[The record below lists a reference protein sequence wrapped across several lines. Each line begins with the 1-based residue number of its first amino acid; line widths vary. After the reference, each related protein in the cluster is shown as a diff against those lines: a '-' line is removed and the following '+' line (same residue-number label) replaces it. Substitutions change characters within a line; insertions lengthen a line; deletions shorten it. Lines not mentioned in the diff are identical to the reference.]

1 MSNRFAGKVALV
13 TGAGSPRGI
22 GRATALAL
30 AREGAKVTV
39 TDIVAENV
47 QRVAAELNEISQGLG
62 EVADVRNK
70 QQMAQVVRKTVETLG
85 GLDILVNNAG
95 LTRPTQFLDI
105 SEEEYDLVLDV
116 NLKGTFLTT
125 QAAVP
130 AMLQRGGGVIV
141 SLSSVSG
148 ERGGGVFG
156 TTAYSASK
164 AGIMGLTK
172 ALARELTPRGIRVN
186 CVAPSM
192 VDTDIAGDLL
202 TPERKVEL
210 AKGTLV
216 GRLATVED
224 IANAILFLASDESA
238 YLTGVTLDVNGGM
251 HMHSRRSPMTAAMPG
266 SSVATRI
273 IAPPSSVPGVGMLCR
288 SRRPKRMPQTG
299 SRLARMLA
307 DCAVIWRML
316 AMKSV
321 WASAVQ
327 TTPRMSRMSSS
338 RGVHR
343 GPLAARKRVG
353 SRTTAAVPS
362 W

>member
-1 MSNRFAGKVALV
+1 MRNRFEGKIALV

-30 AREGAKVTV
+30 AKEGAKVAI
-39 TDIVAENV
+39 TDIVADSV
-47 QRVAAELNEISQGLG
+47 KRVVSELNEISQAIG

-70 QQMAQVVRKTVETLG
+70 TQMVQVVQKTVEQFG

-95 LTRPTQFLDI
+95 LTRPTLFLDI

-130 AMLQRGGGVIV
+130 ALLERGGGAVV

-148 ERGGGVFG
+148 QRGGGVFG
-156 TTAYSASK
+156 TTVYSAAK

-172 ALARELTPRGIRVN
+172 ALARELTARGIRVN

-202 TPERKVEL
+202 TPERKVDL
-210 AKGTLV
+210 AKGTLI

-224 IANAILFLASDESA
+224 VANGILFLASDESA
-238 YLTGVTLDVNGGM
+238 YLTGVTLDINGGM
-251 HMHSRRSPMTAAMPG
+251 HLH
-266 SSVATRI
+266 
-273 IAPPSSVPGVGMLCR
+273 
-288 SRRPKRMPQTG
+288 
-299 SRLARMLA
+299 
-307 DCAVIWRML
+307 
-316 AMKSV
+316 
-321 WASAVQ
+321 
-327 TTPRMSRMSSS
+327 
-338 RGVHR
+338 
-343 GPLAARKRVG
+343 
-353 SRTTAAVPS
+353 
-362 W
+362 

>member
-1 MSNRFAGKVALV
+1 MRNRFEGKIALV

-30 AREGAKVTV
+30 AREGAKVAI
-39 TDIVAENV
+39 TDIVADSV
-47 QRVAAELNEISQGLG
+47 KRVVSELNEISQAIG

-70 QQMAQVVRKTVETLG
+70 TQMVQVVQKTVEQFG

-95 LTRPTQFLDI
+95 LTRPTLFLDI

-130 AMLQRGGGVIV
+130 ALLERGGGAVV

-148 ERGGGVFG
+148 QRGGGVFG
-156 TTAYSASK
+156 TTVYSAAK

-172 ALARELTPRGIRVN
+172 ALARELTARGIRVN

-202 TPERKVEL
+202 TPERKVDL
-210 AKGTLV
+210 AKGTLI

-224 IANAILFLASDESA
+224 VANGILFLASDESA
-238 YLTGVTLDVNGGM
+238 YLTGVTLDINGGM
-251 HMHSRRSPMTAAMPG
+251 HLH
-266 SSVATRI
+266 
-273 IAPPSSVPGVGMLCR
+273 
-288 SRRPKRMPQTG
+288 
-299 SRLARMLA
+299 
-307 DCAVIWRML
+307 
-316 AMKSV
+316 
-321 WASAVQ
+321 
-327 TTPRMSRMSSS
+327 
-338 RGVHR
+338 
-343 GPLAARKRVG
+343 
-353 SRTTAAVPS
+353 
-362 W
+362 

>member
-1 MSNRFAGKVALV
+1 MKRFDGKIALI
-13 TGAGSPRGI
+13 TGAGSRRGI

-30 AREGAKVTV
+30 AREGAKICI
-39 TDIVAENV
+39 TDIVPESV
-47 QRVAAELNEISQGLG
+47 KSVVAELNEISQAIG

-70 QQMAQVVRKTVETLG
+70 AQMVQVVKKTTDTFG
-85 GLDILVNNAG
+85 GLDILVNVAG

-130 AMLQRGGGVIV
+130 AILQRGGGAIV

-156 TTAYSASK
+156 TSAYSAAK

-202 TPERKVEL
+202 TPERKIEL
-210 AKGTLV
+210 AKDTLV

-224 IANAILFLASDESA
+224 VTNCILFLASDESS
-238 YLTGVTLDVNGGM
+238 YLTGVTLDINGGM
-251 HMHSRRSPMTAAMPG
+251 HMH
-266 SSVATRI
+266 
-273 IAPPSSVPGVGMLCR
+273 
-288 SRRPKRMPQTG
+288 
-299 SRLARMLA
+299 
-307 DCAVIWRML
+307 
-316 AMKSV
+316 
-321 WASAVQ
+321 
-327 TTPRMSRMSSS
+327 
-338 RGVHR
+338 
-343 GPLAARKRVG
+343 
-353 SRTTAAVPS
+353 
-362 W
+362 

>member
-1 MSNRFAGKVALV
+1 MKRFDGKIALI
-13 TGAGSPRGI
+13 TGAGSRRGI

-30 AREGAKVTV
+30 AREGAKICI
-39 TDIVAENV
+39 TDIIPESVKSV
-47 QRVAAELNEISQGLG
+47 VAELNEICQAIG

-70 QQMAQVVRKTVETLG
+70 AQMVQVVKKTTDTFG
-85 GLDILVNNAG
+85 GLDILVNVAG

-130 AMLQRGGGVIV
+130 AILQRGGGAIV

-156 TTAYSASK
+156 TSAYSAAK

-202 TPERKVEL
+202 TPERKVDL

-224 IANAILFLASDESA
+224 VTNCILFLASDESS
-238 YLTGVTLDVNGGM
+238 YLTGVTLDINGGM
-251 HMHSRRSPMTAAMPG
+251 HMH
-266 SSVATRI
+266 
-273 IAPPSSVPGVGMLCR
+273 
-288 SRRPKRMPQTG
+288 
-299 SRLARMLA
+299 
-307 DCAVIWRML
+307 
-316 AMKSV
+316 
-321 WASAVQ
+321 
-327 TTPRMSRMSSS
+327 
-338 RGVHR
+338 
-343 GPLAARKRVG
+343 
-353 SRTTAAVPS
+353 
-362 W
+362 

>member
-1 MSNRFAGKVALV
+1 MNRNRFEGKVALV

-30 AREGAKVTV
+30 AREGAKVAI
-39 TDIVAENV
+39 TDIVADNV
-47 QRVAAELNEISQGLG
+47 KRVVSELTEISRAIG

-70 QQMAQVVRKTVETLG
+70 DQMVQVVKRTTEALG
-85 GLDILVNNAG
+85 GLDILVNVAG
-95 LTRPTQFLDI
+95 LTRPTLFLDI

-130 AMLQRGGGVIV
+130 AMLERGGGTIV

-148 ERGGGVFG
+148 QRGGGVFG
-156 TTAYSASK
+156 TSAYSAAK

-210 AKGTLV
+210 AKGTLI

-224 IANAILFLASDESA
+224 VTNCILFLASDESV
-238 YLTGVTLDVNGGM
+238 YLTGVTLDINGGM
-251 HMHSRRSPMTAAMPG
+251 HMH
-266 SSVATRI
+266 
-273 IAPPSSVPGVGMLCR
+273 
-288 SRRPKRMPQTG
+288 
-299 SRLARMLA
+299 
-307 DCAVIWRML
+307 
-316 AMKSV
+316 
-321 WASAVQ
+321 
-327 TTPRMSRMSSS
+327 
-338 RGVHR
+338 
-343 GPLAARKRVG
+343 
-353 SRTTAAVPS
+353 
-362 W
+362 

>member
-1 MSNRFAGKVALV
+1 MSATVRQEGIQVNRKRFEGKVALV

-30 AREGAKVTV
+30 AREGAKVTI
-39 TDIVAENV
+39 TDIVADNV
-47 QRVAAELNEISQGLG
+47 KRVVSELTEISQAIG

-70 QQMAQVVRKTVETLG
+70 DQMVQVVKRATEALG
-85 GLDILVNNAG
+85 GLDILVNVAG
-95 LTRPTQFLDI
+95 LTRPTLFLDI

-130 AMLQRGGGVIV
+130 AMLGRGGGTIV

-148 ERGGGVFG
+148 QRGGGVFG
-156 TTAYSASK
+156 TSAYSAAK

-210 AKGTLV
+210 ATGTQTVHDIELLTTWDRQTLAEALQNEPRLFYLLTNSRSMPESEAVQLNHETAQKLAAASEETKIGFVVASRSDSTLRGHYPAEIQALESGFTSSGGDSFDGHLV
-216 GRLATVED
+216 CRLLLEKKKYT
-224 IANAILFLASDESA
+224 INNTH
-238 YLTGVTLDVNGGM
+238 Y
-251 HMHSRRSPMTAAMPG
+251 
-266 SSVATRI
+266 VATLN
-273 IAPPSSVPGVGMLCR
+273 ATSY
-288 SRRPKRMPQTG
+288 
-299 SRLARMLA
+299 
-307 DCAVIWRML
+307 
-316 AMKSV
+316 
-321 WASAVQ
+321 
-327 TTPRMSRMSSS
+327 
-338 RGVHR
+338 
-343 GPLAARKRVG
+343 
-353 SRTTAAVPS
+353 
-362 W
+362 

>member
-1 MSNRFAGKVALV
+1 MSVPVRNRFEGKVALV

-30 AREGAKVTV
+30 AKEGAKVTI
-39 TDIVAENV
+39 TDIVADNV
-47 QRVAAELNEISQGLG
+47 KRVVSELTEINQAIG

-70 QQMAQVVRKTVETLG
+70 DQMVQVVERTKEAFG
-85 GLDILVNNAG
+85 GLDILVNVAG
-95 LTRPTQFLDI
+95 LTRPTLFLDV

-130 AMLQRGGGVIV
+130 AMLERGGGAIV

-148 ERGGGVFG
+148 QRGGGVFG
-156 TTAYSASK
+156 TSAYSAAK

-186 CVAPSM
+186 CVAPSL

-224 IANAILFLASDESA
+224 VANCILFLASDECA
-238 YLTGVTLDVNGGM
+238 YLTGVTLDINGGM
-251 HMHSRRSPMTAAMPG
+251 HMH
-266 SSVATRI
+266 
-273 IAPPSSVPGVGMLCR
+273 
-288 SRRPKRMPQTG
+288 
-299 SRLARMLA
+299 
-307 DCAVIWRML
+307 
-316 AMKSV
+316 
-321 WASAVQ
+321 
-327 TTPRMSRMSSS
+327 
-338 RGVHR
+338 
-343 GPLAARKRVG
+343 
-353 SRTTAAVPS
+353 
-362 W
+362 

>member
-1 MSNRFAGKVALV
+1 MKRFDGRIALI
-13 TGAGSPRGI
+13 TGAGSRRGI

-30 AREGAKVTV
+30 AREGAKICI
-39 TDIVAENV
+39 TDIVPESV
-47 QRVAAELNEISQGLG
+47 KSVVAELNEISQAIG

-70 QQMAQVVRKTVETLG
+70 AQMVQVVKKTTDIFG
-85 GLDILVNNAG
+85 GLDILVNVAG

-105 SEEEYDLVLDV
+105 SEEEYDVVLDV

-130 AMLQRGGGVIV
+130 AILQRGGGAIV

-156 TTAYSASK
+156 TSAYSAAK

-202 TPERKVEL
+202 TPVRKVDL
-210 AKGTLV
+210 AKSTLA

-224 IANAILFLASDESA
+224 VTNCILFLASDESS
-238 YLTGVTLDVNGGM
+238 YLTGVTLDINGGM
-251 HMHSRRSPMTAAMPG
+251 HMH
-266 SSVATRI
+266 
-273 IAPPSSVPGVGMLCR
+273 
-288 SRRPKRMPQTG
+288 
-299 SRLARMLA
+299 
-307 DCAVIWRML
+307 
-316 AMKSV
+316 
-321 WASAVQ
+321 
-327 TTPRMSRMSSS
+327 
-338 RGVHR
+338 
-343 GPLAARKRVG
+343 
-353 SRTTAAVPS
+353 
-362 W
+362 